1 MYHLFSF
8 REPHGFASRPE
19 EGVELPVG
27 RAEEK
32 KSVRDGE
39 DRTAVLQCTRSETD
53 PVGHGRSR
61 EVTRVNIARKSFFK
75 I

>member
-8 REPHGFASRPE
+8 REPHGLASRPE

-39 DRTAVLQCTRSETD
+39 DRTAVLQCSGSETD
-53 PVGHGRSR
+53 SVGHG
-61 EVTRVNIARKSFFK
+61 
-75 I
+75 